1 MERCGQ
7 AGMQDGRHVGG
18 FTLVELMVAIAIA
31 AGLGL

>member
-1 MERCGQ
+1 
-7 AGMQDGRHVGG
+7 MQDGRHVGG